1 MNKPHTFCYMMTS
14 TDVRIDCAMTSKLNG
29 VEDYYKEL
37 DELNIPSTLS
47 GRITAQ
53 LELALPA
60 EYIAKDISKEDHD
73 CFSKKTDSDGYDIIV
88 NTKGRL
94 LWDNDNNYENP
105 HIIISSQKVNKECL
119 KYLDSK
125 NISWIVSGK
134 DNIDLAKASEI
145 LFDKFNVKR
154 LGIVGGSKINTA
166 FLKANLLDE
175 IVLLIGAGIDARIG
189 YTTLFDGLD
198 ENSDV
203 IPLQLNKVKSFE
215 SGAVMISYKTIK

>member
-1 MNKPHTFCYMMTS
+1 MNKPHIICYMMTS
-14 TDVRIDCAMTSKLNG
+14 TDGRIDCAMTSKLNG
-29 VEDYYKEL
+29 VKDYYKKL

-53 LELALPA
+53 LELALPG
-60 EYIAKDISKEDHD
+60 EYISADTTEETHD

-88 NTKGRL
+88 DTKGRL

-154 LGIVGGSKINTA
+154 LGIVGGSKINTV

-175 IVLLIGAGIDARIG
+175 IVLFIGAGIDARIG

>member
-1 MNKPHTFCYMMTS
+1 MIFEKSSSSSSNCNLFICFVFSSFIVISDKS
-14 TDVRIDCAMTSKLNG
+14 TK
-29 VEDYYKEL
+29 
-37 DELNIPSTLS
+37 
-47 GRITAQ
+47 
-53 LELALPA
+53 
-60 EYIAKDISKEDHD
+60 
-73 CFSKKTDSDGYDIIV
+73 
-88 NTKGRL
+88 
-94 LWDNDNNYENP
+94 
-105 HIIISSQKVNKECL
+105 
-119 KYLDSK
+119 
-125 NISWIVSGK
+125 
-134 DNIDLAKASEI
+134 I